1 MPPSAFVPARVAQ
14 SSPGTN
20 FARWLLTWLAI
31 ATCIAAPASAQ
42 RVRVGALSDVSFGTM
57 SSLQSDQRQSRS
69 ICVYSNG
76 QTSGYSVSA
85 SGSGSAGAFELL
97 NGLNTLQYDV
107 QWSPVSGQTNGTSLS
122 PNVPL
127 SGLVSAASH
136 QTCSNGPTTSAS
148 LILVL
153 RGVDLAQA
161 REGTYTGSLSLLIS
175 AE

>member
-1 MPPSAFVPARVAQ
+1 MPPSICVPARLTHG
-14 SSPGTN
+14 SPGTK
-20 FARWLLTWLAI
+20 FARWLLVWLAS
-31 ATCIAAPASAQ
+31 AAWIAAPASAQ
-42 RVRVGALSDVSFGTM
+42 RVRIGALSDVSFGTV

-69 ICVYSNG
+69 ICIYSNG

-85 SGSGSAGAFELL
+85 SGSGSAGTFELL
-97 NGLNTLQYDV
+97 NGPNTLRYDV
-107 QWSPVSGQTNGTSLS
+107 EWSPVSGQTTGTSLR

-127 SGLVSAASH
+127 TGQFSAASH

-148 LILVL
+148 LIVVL
-153 RGVDLAQA
+153 RGFDLAQA